1 MTCLLKFREVGAV
14 QKSVNLVDLVK
25 SFHKSTHLQKSA
37 AIQPRT
43 LSPLPRFGGASQFHP
58 FLHPAP
64 SPHSRT
70 PEPVPAAPPPPP
82 CVSAVLSMAFWYL
95 DDLPFFWSEPSD
107 QPPCARTPV
116 CKDEFGICFQAHA
129 FGRGTPKRPE
139 LLCRRVTTENATFN
153 EFVAPKKEKTVE
165 NIPR

>member
-1 MTCLLKFREVGAV
+1 MKKLIDFQGLFEKIRMTCLLKFREVGAV

-95 DDLPFFWSEPSD
+95 GDLPFFGRSPAISRPV
-107 QPPCARTPV
+107 QGRLCARTNLEYVFRRMRLEGEPR
-116 CKDEFGICFQAHA
+116 KGQNCFA
-129 FGRGTPKRPE
+129 E
-139 LLCRRVTTENATFN
+139 E
-153 EFVAPKKEKTVE
+153 
-165 NIPR
+165 